1 MIKTGGKKEMLYSIK
16 YMKDREV
23 GHRCLYPLVFT
34 VILLVSMTASICWA
48 ENVNLAVAPPEI
60 SISAFYNG
68 TSIKATGTIPANS
81 DVVLCITGPGE
92 VVHLKK
98 KGKVAGLLWMNT
110 GKITL
115 KNVPAVFMVYTTPAV
130 AKMINLPTINLGY
143 WSVKDQVKLEPVS
156 ASKEFL
162 FKEFIKLKEEEG
174 IYTIDK
180 ESIKYSEEPGG
191 LRHFEI
197 NVKVPPKMKP
207 GVYTV
212 EASAISN
219 DSVLGRA
226 KTNLTLKLVGFPA
239 WIAGLAFGHELLYGC
254 MAVLVAIAAGLVM
267 GVLFKDKGGAH

>member
-1 MIKTGGKKEMLYSIK
+1 MLYSGK

-23 GHRCLYPLVFT
+23 GPRCLYPVVFT
-34 VILLVSMTASICWA
+34 VILLVSMLSSFCWA
-48 ENVNLAVAPPEI
+48 ENVSVAVSPPEI
-60 SISAFYNG
+60 AISAFYNG
-68 TSIKATGTIPANS
+68 TTIKATGTIPAGS
-81 DVVLCITGPGE
+81 DAVLCITGPGE

-115 KNVPAVFMVYTTPAV
+115 ENVPAVFMVYTTPTV

-143 WSVKDQVKLEPVS
+143 WSVKDKVKLKPVS

-174 IYTIDK
+174 VYSIDK
-180 ESIKYSEEPGG
+180 ESIKYSDGPDG

-197 NVKVPPKMKP
+197 NVQVPPKMKP
-207 GVYTV
+207 GKYMV
-212 EASAISN
+212 EVSAISN

-226 KTNLTLKLVGFPA
+226 KTHLSLKLVGFPA
-239 WIAGLAFGHELLYGC
+239 WIASLAFGHELLYGS